1 MTTFEE
7 KVDGFTEVHK
17 RERFSNE
24 LALVYADGRTAVI
37 QATREEMLERIG
49 RACAAGDI
57 PFPEHNGPVSWPLF
71 EIKDALALA
80 A

>member
-1 MTTFEE
+1 M
-7 KVDGFTEVHK
+7 
-17 RERFSNE
+17 
-24 LALVYADGRTAVI
+24 I